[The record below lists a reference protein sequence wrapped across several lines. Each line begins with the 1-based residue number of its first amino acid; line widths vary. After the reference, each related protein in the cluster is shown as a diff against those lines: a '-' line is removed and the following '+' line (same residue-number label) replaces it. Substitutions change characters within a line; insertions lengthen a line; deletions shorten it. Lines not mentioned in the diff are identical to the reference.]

1 MMTIDIKN
9 LFYSLQQQMQQKLA
23 TNRAFI
29 THPGS
34 KGDTLETNWINL
46 LCDYLPQRYSVDSA
60 FIIDYQNNISDQ
72 IDVVIYDRQYSPF
85 VFNQDGVK
93 YIPAES
99 VYAIFEV
106 KQDISKDHIIY
117 AGKKAESV
125 RKLQRTSA
133 PIPHAGG
140 FYEPKALNKIIAG
153 ILTVGSVWTP
163 GLGEPFKAH
172 ITALDGDQ
180 KLDIGCSLDTGSFK
194 FDDKNQLVTST
205 TEESLIFFFLNL
217 LIELQKLGTIPAMD
231 ILKYAESLESI

>member
-1 MMTIDIKN
+1 MTIDIKS
-9 LFYSLQQQMQQKLA
+9 LFYGLQQQMQQKLA
-23 TNRAFI
+23 TNRMFI
-29 THPGS
+29 LHPGS

-60 FIIDYQNNISDQ
+60 FIIDYQNNLSDQ

-117 AGKKAESV
+117 AGEKAESV

-140 FYEPKALNKIIAG
+140 FYEPKALNKILAG

-163 GLGEPFKAH
+163 GLGEPFKTH

-194 FDDKNQLVTST
+194 FDNENQLVTST

>member
-1 MMTIDIKN
+1 MELNIKN
-9 LFYSLQQQMQQKLA
+9 LFYGLQQQMQQRLE
-23 TNRAFI
+23 TNRGFI
-29 THPGS
+29 SHPGS
-34 KGDTLETNWINL
+34 KGDTLETNWKNL

-60 FIIDYQNNISDQ
+60 FIIDCQNNISEQ

-106 KQDISKDHIIY
+106 KQDISKDYIIY
-117 AGKKAESV
+117 AAEKAESV

-140 FYEPKALNKIIAG
+140 YYEPKPLNKIIAG
-153 ILTVGSVWTP
+153 ILTVSSVWTP
-163 GLGEPFKAH
+163 GLGESFKTH
-172 ITALDGDQ
+172 ISALSGDQ
-180 KLDIGCSLDTGSFK
+180 KLDIGCSLNAGAFK
-194 FDDKNQLVTST
+194 FDDENQLIIST

>member
-1 MMTIDIKN
+1 MELNIKN
-9 LFYSLQQQMQQKLA
+9 LFYGLQQQMQQRLE
-23 TNRAFI
+23 TNRGFI
-29 THPGS
+29 SHPGS
-34 KGDTLETNWINL
+34 KGDTLETNWKNL

-60 FIIDYQNNISDQ
+60 FIIDCQNNISEQ

-106 KQDISKDHIIY
+106 KQDISKDYIIY
-117 AGKKAESV
+117 AAEKAESV

-140 FYEPKALNKIIAG
+140 YYEPKPLNKIIAG
-153 ILTVGSVWTP
+153 ILTVSSVWTP
-163 GLGEPFKAH
+163 GLGESFKTH
-172 ITALDGDQ
+172 ISALSGDQ
-180 KLDIGCSLDTGSFK
+180 KLDIGCSLNAGAFK
-194 FDDKNQLVTST
+194 FDDENQLIISS